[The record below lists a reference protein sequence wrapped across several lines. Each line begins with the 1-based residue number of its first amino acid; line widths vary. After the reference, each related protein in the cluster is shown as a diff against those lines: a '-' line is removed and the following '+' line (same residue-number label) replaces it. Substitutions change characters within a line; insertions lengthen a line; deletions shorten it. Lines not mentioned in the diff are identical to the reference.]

1 MKVVGEYGEKR
12 IIFNKNRKVVSL
24 TCDKKVQNDLQGC
37 KDERFLV
44 ILDSASTGFGMC

>member
-1 MKVVGEYGEKR
+1 MGKNVSYLTKIEKL
-12 IIFNKNRKVVSL
+12 FLGLV
-24 TCDKKVQNDLQGC
+24 TKKVQNDLQGC